1 MVIRC
6 VQPVHSA
13 LVERFLTELK
23 QASKQGAVL
32 DLACGNGRN
41 GLYLAR
47 LGIPVVFADHDTD
60 KLSQI
65 DSIIQA
71 EKLPA
76 KTWLID
82 LEAGEP
88 VVDQM
93 FGAIIVFRYLY
104 RPLFKV
110 IKASIVDSGLVIY
123 ETFNQGQRAYGRP
136 HNPHFLLR
144 ENELVELFDDWQ
156 IIHQFEGVVA
166 ESECSI
172 SQVVAL
178 RKPR

>member
-6 VQPVHSA
+6 VKSGHSA

-23 QASKQGAVL
+23 QASKQGSVL
-32 DLACGNGRN
+32 DLACGSGRN

-47 LGIPVVFADHDTD
+47 LGIPVVFADHDAD

-65 DSIIQA
+65 DSIIQT

-76 KTWLID
+76 KTWLVD

-88 VVDQM
+88 LVDTM
-93 FGAIIVFRYLY
+93 FGAIIVFRYLH
-104 RPLFKV
+104 RPLFKG
-110 IKASIVDSGLVIY
+110 IKASIADKGLVIY
-123 ETFNQGQRAYGRP
+123 ETFNEVQRAYGRP

-144 ENELVELFDDWQ
+144 ENELVEQFDGWQ
-156 IIHQFEGVVA
+156 IIHQFEGTVP
-166 ESECSI
+166 EPECSI
-172 SQVVAL
+172 SQIVAL